1 MSISSVKTGAIG
13 DSLLAGNAA
22 YIPTNFESIATA
34 TGAGTSS
41 ITFSSIPSTYQ
52 YLQLRWIARTGTTG
66 DVSLSLNVRLNGD
79 TGANYTRHLL
89 YGDASGSVIAS
100 GGASETSMQVRAS
113 ARRNSSS
120 ANTMGVAIMD
130 IHDYSSTTKNK
141 TMRSFSGNDDSDG
154 TGEVALCSG
163 LWLNTSAVNSIT
175 IFSADN
181 FLTSSVFSLY
191 GIKGA

>member
-22 YIPTNFESIATA
+22 YDPGAFVSIATA
-34 TGAGTSS
+34 IGAGSSS

-52 YLQLRWIARTGTTG
+52 HLQLRWIARTGTAG

-79 TGANYTRHLL
+79 TGTNYTRHLL
-89 YGDASGSVIAS
+89 YGDASGGAIAS
-100 GGASETSMQVRAS
+100 GGTSETSMQVRAS
-113 ARRNSSS
+113 ARRNSST